1 MNESQQTQ
9 TPVAYDDKIDL
20 RVLFRVLWTGK
31 WLIMAGTVLFAVVSI
46 AVALW
51 LPNQYK
57 ATVTVVP
64 TESTGLSSLGRL
76 AGQFGGLASLAGI
89 NLGSDSGSDKTVM
102 AMELVETWD
111 FLDNFVRDNE
121 LEVAVFAA
129 TRWDRAN
136 DRLAIDPDLYDSA
149 AEQWVRDFDPSKGET
164 ASPSSWELYEEM
176 RDRISVSQNADTGLI
191 TLSVE
196 FYSPILAK
204 KWVDKLVAAINL
216 HIRTRDR
223 DQARESIDYLRR
235 QIDQTSLAEMKVV
248 FYQLIEEQT
257 KTLMLSEVTEE
268 YVFSILSPARVPEE
282 KSWPNRALICIGGT
296 LLGFILAVLIV
307 LLRSAFGDR
316 PRQSDNAADRLT

>member
-1 MNESQQTQ
+1 MNDLNHAPAKSN
-9 TPVAYDDKIDL
+9 YDDEIDL
-20 RVLFRVLWTGK
+20 RVLFRVLWAGK
-31 WLIMAGTVLFAVVSI
+31 WLVMAVTVLFAAVSI

-64 TESTGLSSLGRL
+64 TESTSLSSLGRL

-102 AMELVETWD
+102 AMELAKTWD
-111 FLDNFVRDNE
+111 FLDNFIRDNE

-129 TRWDRAN
+129 TRWDRTKN
-136 DRLAIDPDLYDSA
+136 QLVIDPDLYDIATS
-149 AEQWVRDFDPSKGET
+149 QWVRDFDPRKGET
-164 ASPSSWELYEEM
+164 ANPSSWELYAEM
-176 RDRISVSQNADTGLI
+176 RDRISVSQDANTGLI
-191 TLSVE
+191 NLSVE

-204 KWVDKLVAAINL
+204 DWVDTLVAAINL

-223 DQARESIDYLRR
+223 DQASQSIEYLRH
-235 QIDQTSLAEMKVV
+235 QIDQTSLAEMKNV
-248 FYQLIEEQT
+248 FYKLIEEQT
-257 KTLMLSEVTEE
+257 KNLMLTEVSEE
-268 YVFSILSPARVPEE
+268 YVFSILSPARVPEK

-307 LLRSAFGDR
+307 LLRSALGDR